1 MTTQL
6 IARLRAAA
14 AHPYNQHGPNE
25 FLAEAADLLE
35 TFWAKAI
42 SIAERE
48 AREAKQAALM
58 NTKGS
63 EPWSHA
69 MAQASAAD
77 FIARQLREE
86 KEAWSLPKAP
96 ARK

>member
-14 AHPYNQHGPNE
+14 AHPNNQHGPHE
-25 FLAEAADLLE
+25 FLTEAADMLE
-35 TFWAKAI
+35 TFWTEAI
-42 SIAERE
+42 SIAETE
-48 AREAKQAALM
+48 AREAKRAAM
-58 NTKGS
+58 TNTTGS

-69 MAQASAAD
+69 MAQASAAQ
-77 FIARQLREE
+77 FIARRLREE
-86 KEAWSLPKAP
+86 KEAWSIPKAP